1 MLPLTGAILSV
12 LKRGVKASEC
22 NLCITESAAAVD
34 GNRSQAMDMKIRIAF
49 KRIIDSDAR
58 LKNLDLNG

>member
-1 MLPLTGAILSV
+1 
-12 LKRGVKASEC
+12 
-22 NLCITESAAAVD
+22 LCITESDAAVD